1 MIVKML
7 GRLAAS
13 VRRVQAVN
21 VKVDSI
27 PSVKMKRVTLI
38 GKGR

>member
-7 GRLAAS
+7 GSLAAS

-27 PSVKMKRVTLI
+27 PSVTMKRVTLI